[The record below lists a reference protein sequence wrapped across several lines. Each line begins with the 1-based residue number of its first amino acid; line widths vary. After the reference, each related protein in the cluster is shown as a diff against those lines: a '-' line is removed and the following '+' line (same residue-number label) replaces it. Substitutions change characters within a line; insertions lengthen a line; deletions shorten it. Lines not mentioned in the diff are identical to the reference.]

1 MLTSKQ
7 SLPMPNN
14 TYVAYNEI
22 QSPRYCRF
30 LVTIDYDNMY
40 SIL

>member
-7 SLPMPNN
+7 SLLMPNN

-30 LVTIDYDNMY
+30 RHIDYDNMY